1 MNPFLKI
8 STAFIL
14 FLGVLSCRNLP
25 ENEET
30 DINNILTGKASLVEI
45 KISNSEF
52 VNNNLENDLISEN
65 NTLGGVIL

>member
-1 MNPFLKI
+1 MKPFLKI

-14 FLGVLSCRNLP
+14 FIGVLSCRNLP

-45 KISNSEF
+45 NVSNSEF
-52 VNNNLENDLISEN
+52 VNNNLENGLISEN
-65 NTLGGVIL
+65 NTWGG

>member
-30 DINNILTGKASLVEI
+30 NINNILTGKASLVEI
-45 KISNSEF
+45 NISNSEF